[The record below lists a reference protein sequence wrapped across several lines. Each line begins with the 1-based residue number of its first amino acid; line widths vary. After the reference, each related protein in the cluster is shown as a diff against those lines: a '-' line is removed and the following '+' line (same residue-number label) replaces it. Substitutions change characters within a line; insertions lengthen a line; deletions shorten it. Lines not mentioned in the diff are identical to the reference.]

1 MPHLYLPT
9 DHTDAD
15 LVLAADVAA
24 AVSSAD
30 LYVTW
35 TLDAGAGAPEIEAV
49 VREERPAPPVN
60 PFAELFV
67 AALPGHRHAVAVAD
81 RPAAA
86 ADRRRSGRERRAA
99 AGRAAARGALGRG
112 LGRAGA
118 VAGAVLLR
126 PRRPRPRAA
135 WRPRGPTARRT
146 RRATCRPRSA
156 SAPAGSGRSG
166 RSGP

>member
-35 TLDAGAGAPEIEAV
+35 TLEAGAGTPEIEAV
-49 VREERPAPPVN
+49 VREERPPRRAN

-67 AALPGHRHAVAVAD
+67 ALFQGIAALWRSLTGPPTQRI
-81 RPAAA
+81 AAP
-86 ADRRRSGRERRAA
+86 RRSPA
-99 AGRAAARGALGRG
+99 
-112 LGRAGA
+112 
-118 VAGAVLLR
+118 
-126 PRRPRPRAA
+126 
-135 WRPRGPTARRT
+135 RT
-146 RRATCRPRSA
+146 REPQL
-156 SAPAGSGRSG
+156 
-166 RSGP
+166 